1 MCANNVICNQLNP
14 NRPLDGS
21 VLMKPSFSHLFRY
34 FSVTMAPHCA
44 LKAAKHLC
52 KNKAIIII
60 TLMTDLG

>member
-14 NRPLDGS
+14 NRPLDCS

-44 LKAAKHLC
+44 LKVAKHLF
-52 KNKAIIII
+52 KN
-60 TLMTDLG
+60 